1 MSDFIKA
8 TKVANTALGL
18 LLRELTLPQ
27 LVWRDAGGDF
37 RGAKDD
43 TISLRLPAYLPART
57 RQLRKGEKRTKDT
70 LHERKVDLTLDT
82 DVYKDVGITDE
93 ELTLDITNFGSQVL
107 NPVMVG
113 IVLQLEQ
120 ELIDTIEGATYANE
134 IVFKPAEAEADA
146 YAEVAVKARE
156 LLNNARVP
164 AMGRALVVGSEME
177 SAFLTSDKFVRA
189 DQSGSTDTLREAKI
203 GRVAGFDVFT
213 SPALASDKAYAF
225 HKTAY
230 AMATMAP
237 IVPDGAPWGASQ
249 SFQGFAIRTVRVFDP
264 DLVEDRFVADAWIG
278 STAVTDEGHYDADPE
293 KGGKFEPVLDPD
305 NPAED
310 ESVGEVE
317 PWTADEA
324 RLVRAVEI
332 TVE

>member
-37 RGAKDD
+37 RGAKGD
-43 TISLRLPAYLPART
+43 TISLRLPAYAPART
-57 RQLRKGEKRTKDT
+57 RGLRSGAVRTKDT
-70 LHERKVDLTLDT
+70 LHERKVDVTLDT
-82 DVYKDVGITDE
+82 DVYKDVGISDE
-93 ELTLDITNFGSQVL
+93 ELTLDIANFGSQVL

-120 ELIDTIEGATYANE
+120 ELVDTIAGAAYQNE
-134 IVFKPAEAEADA
+134 IEFDPEKDDP
-146 YAEVAVKARE
+146 YSKVAVGARQY
-156 LLNNARVP
+156 LNNARVP
-164 AMGRALVVGSEME
+164 SMGRALAVGSELE
-177 SAFLTSDKFVRA
+177 AAFLNSDKFVRA
-189 DQSGSTDTLREAKI
+189 DQSGTTDTLREAKI
-203 GRVAGFDVFT
+203 GRVAGFDVYT
-213 SPALASDKAYAF
+213 IPGIAPDKGYAF

-230 AMATMAP
+230 VLSSHAP
-237 IVPDGAPWGASQ
+237 VVPEGAPWGASQ

-264 DLVEDRFVADAWIG
+264 NEVEDRFVADSWIG
-278 STAVTDEGHYDADPE
+278 SNVVTDEGHYD
-293 KGGKFEPVLDPD
+293 GDPD
-305 NPAED
+305 AGGRFLPVEDPANPAED
-310 ESVGEVE
+310 ESEGGVE

-332 TVE
+332 TVK